1 MKCPKCDTE
10 MVETESW
17 GLRQHVC
24 PKCGASLPATA
35 PSQVSPKTGKIEKP
49 EGDSKS

>member
-1 MKCPKCDTE
+1 MKCPKCNEE

-24 PKCGASLPATA
+24 PKCGNSLPATE
-35 PSQVSPKTGKIEKP
+35 PSQVSPETGKIEK
-49 EGDSKS
+49 GKVNSTN